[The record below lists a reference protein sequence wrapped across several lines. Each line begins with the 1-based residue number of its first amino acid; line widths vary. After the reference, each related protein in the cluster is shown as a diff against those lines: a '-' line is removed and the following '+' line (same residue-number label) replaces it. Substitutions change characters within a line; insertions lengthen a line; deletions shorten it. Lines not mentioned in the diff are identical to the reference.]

1 MSTKHTL
8 RELIDMGIVHD
19 GDEVYFEFKGTT
31 FSATL
36 ARGGILHNC
45 RYDGTLVFT
54 DRPGFVSLTDWTDSC
69 IQELAQEFVTR
80 FSSWRRVKHRVT
92 GNPLCTLR
100 DVLWTRK
107 RPEMSY
113 DAETVPMDDFVRER
127 RRVLHLEQELER
139 HLAAKDGEPDEDSPF
154 GSSKLRM

>member
-8 RELIDMGIVHD
+8 RELVDMAIVHD
-19 GDEVYFEFKGTT
+19 GDEVYFEFKGST

-36 ARGGILHNC
+36 SLGGILHNC
-45 RYDGTLVFT
+45 RYNGCVVFS

-80 FSSWRRVKHRVT
+80 FSSWRRVKHRKT

-100 DVLWTRK
+100 DVLWARK
-107 RPEMSY
+107 RPDRLG
-113 DAETVPMDDFVRER
+113 DADTVSMDDFLRER
-127 RRVLHLEQELER
+127 RRVIYLEQQLDLR
-139 HLAAKDGEPDEDSPF
+139 LAASDVVSDEDSPF
-154 GSSKLRM
+154 GSSMLRM